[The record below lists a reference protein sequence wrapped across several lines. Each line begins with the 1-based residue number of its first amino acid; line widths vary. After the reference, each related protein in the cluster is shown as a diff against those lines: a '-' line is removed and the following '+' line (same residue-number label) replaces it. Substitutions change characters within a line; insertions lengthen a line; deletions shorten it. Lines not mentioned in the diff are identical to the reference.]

1 MKRNNN
7 RSRFFSWATCLFA
20 SFTLIAC
27 SADETT
33 VGKENGE
40 LLPVKVEAH
49 IYEAGIGV
57 TDFGKANINKA
68 NLSCA
73 GTRAATSA
81 STNSLSYYDVMGVYD
96 WVKGASDTEE
106 GIGKGEYI
114 DNGYFVYLRGSWI
127 CYEDLVCKNR
137 KSTHHFLAVL
147 PRRTITN
154 FAADPLTCNSNDNN
168 DLLVG
173 SASGSYNE
181 LDGTV
186 SFALKHALARLVV
199 KVNKRTDIADNWD
212 TRVTINALSKG
223 TIDYTTPF
231 VPAEDDAE
239 AQQVGTIAATVT
251 ADANSET
258 PLRLFLA
265 SEADDH
271 RSYTHELVM
280 IPQTTNLDA
289 ISVDVYDALG
299 NGHTYTPSSTEL
311 RLRPGMTTTVTINIG
326 RDLLTLGNVTVTPW
340 TTETFDGEVEEEE
353 VTTP

>member
-7 RSRFFSWATCLFA
+7 RNRFFSWATCLFA

-27 SADETT
+27 SAVETT
-33 VGKENGE
+33 GGEENGE
-40 LLPVKVEAH
+40 QLSVKVEAH

-280 IPQTTNLDA
+280 IPQTTNLDK
-289 ISVDVYDALG
+289 ISVVVYDGRG
-299 NGHTYTPSSTEL
+299 NNRTYTPSSTEL

>member
-7 RSRFFSWATCLFA
+7 RNRFFSWATCLLA

-33 VGKENGE
+33 VGEENGE
-40 LLPVKVEAH
+40 QLSVKVEAH

-280 IPQTTNLDA
+280 IPQTTNLDK
-289 ISVDVYDALG
+289 ISVVVYDGRG
-299 NGHTYTPSSTEL
+299 NNRTYTPSSTEL

>member
-7 RSRFFSWATCLFA
+7 RSRFFSWATCLCA

-40 LLPVKVEAH
+40 QLSVKVEAH

-57 TDFGKANINKA
+57 TDFSKSNI
-68 NLSCA
+68 SGA
-73 GTRAATSA
+73 GTRAALSA
-81 STNSLSYYDVMGVYD
+81 STNSFSDNDAMYVYD

-114 DNGYFVYLRGSWI
+114 DRGNFVYWRGNWS

-137 KSTHHFLAVL
+137 KSTHHFLAVF

-173 SASGSYNE
+173 SASGSYN
-181 LDGTV
+181 DCNGTV

-199 KVNKRTDIADNWD
+199 KVNKRTDITDVWR

-258 PLRLFLA
+258 PLTLFLA

-289 ISVDVYDALG
+289 ISVDVSDALG